1 MALTDHPLKELLDSF
16 ALDFAGWLLE
26 GEVQTAQPLN
36 VELRP
41 PETAAADQLFRV
53 TLAGRRETLLHLE
66 FQGPGSRRPMKW
78 RMLDYMSRLAEAHR
92 LDLCSVLFYVGGAGA
107 KDTGEHRVNCPDG
120 TASLLWRY
128 RAIHLW
134 RMKAEELLGLGKPGL
149 LALIG
154 QTQIDRPAELLPQ
167 VIERIKR
174 VPDGET
180 QDKLLTLLTAL
191 MSDKEIVEMAE
202 KLIERE
208 EWFMNTPFVHRLL
221 ERGRVEGRE
230 EGRQEGQLMT
240 RRQDILKI
248 VGMRFAPS
256 LVAHQ
261 QMEQRL
267 QQITDEAQL
276 ERLLFMAAIQ
286 AQSLADF
293 QAVLE
298 PLATSEQ
305 VQ

>member
-1 MALTDHPLKELLDSF
+1 
-16 ALDFAGWLLE
+16 
-26 GEVQTAQPLN
+26 
-36 VELRP
+36 
-41 PETAAADQLFRV
+41 
-53 TLAGRRETLLHLE
+53 
-66 FQGPGSRRPMKW
+66 
-78 RMLDYMSRLAEAHR
+78 
-92 LDLCSVLFYVGGAGA
+92 
-107 KDTGEHRVNCPDG
+107 
-120 TASLLWRY
+120 
-128 RAIHLW
+128 
-134 RMKAEELLGLGKPGL
+134 
-149 LALIG
+149 
-154 QTQIDRPAELLPQ
+154 

-230 EGRQEGQLMT
+230 VGRVEGRQEGRQEGREEGRVEGWQEGQLMT

-261 QMEQRL
+261 QLEQRL

-293 QAVLE
+293 QATLE
-298 PLATSEQ
+298 DR
-305 VQ
+305 

>member
-1 MALTDHPLKELLDSF
+1 
-16 ALDFAGWLLE
+16 
-26 GEVQTAQPLN
+26 
-36 VELRP
+36 
-41 PETAAADQLFRV
+41 
-53 TLAGRRETLLHLE
+53 
-66 FQGPGSRRPMKW
+66 
-78 RMLDYMSRLAEAHR
+78 MSRLAEAHR

-120 TASLLWRY
+120 TTSLLWRY

-230 EGRQEGQLMT
+230 EGRVVG
-240 RRQDILKI
+240 RRQDILKLLG
-248 VGMRFAPS
+248 VRFDPTLS
-256 LVAHQ
+256 VYQ
-261 QMEQRL
+261 QVEQRL

-305 VQ
+305 AQ